1 LALQPSYV
9 LISFLE
15 GREILLAC
23 ASWSVY
29 SLLLTAAAYNA
40 FQLMWRSAGLKSGML
55 CVHPVGYG
63 HVSIGWVQRVASIRH
78 IVSAIALHLIK
89 ADA

>member
-1 LALQPSYV
+1 MALQSSYL

-23 ASWSVY
+23 DSWSVY
-29 SLLLTAAAYNA
+29 SLLLTAAACNA
-40 FQLMWRSAGLKSGML
+40 FHLMWRSAWLKCGML
-55 CVHPVGYG
+55 CVHPVGYR

-78 IVSAIALHLIK
+78 IVSAIALDLIK